1 MKKVKISIIAAMSE
15 NRAIGYKDKIPWH
28 MREDMIHFK
37 EKTTGHAIIMGRKTF
52 ESLLGYYKRSG
63 KPLPKRINIILTRKK
78 KLSELIS
85 LYRYND
91 IYFAHSLEES
101 IEIAKKYEK
110 KEILIAGGAQ
120 VFKQGIKH
128 ADKLYL
134 TILKGNFKGDAFF
147 PDYSEF
153 KKIDSK
159 KESQDKNY
167 RYTFLEL
174 ER

>member
-1 MKKVKISIIAAMSE
+1 MIAAMSE
-15 NRAIGYKDKIPWH
+15 NRVVGYKDKIPWH
-28 MREDMIHFK
+28 IREDLIRFK
-37 EKTTGHAIIMGRKTF
+37 EKTTGHAIIMGRKSF

-63 KPLPKRINIILTRKK
+63 KPLPRRINLVLTREK
-78 KLSELIS
+78 KLPKSIS

-91 IYFAHSLEES
+91 ILVAHSLEEAIAS
-101 IEIAKKYEK
+101 AKKYEK
-110 KEILIAGGAQ
+110 DEIFIAGGAQ
-120 VFKQGIKH
+120 IFSQGIKY

-134 TILKGNFKGDAFF
+134 TKVKGNFKGDAFF

-153 KKIDSK
+153 KEVVYKR
-159 KESQDKNY
+159 ESSDKNY